1 MKKLLLLS
9 ISLLTLSF
17 ASNSFAHDLKGAIA
31 SEDRTPKNVV
41 RDIYRNPYETLD
53 FFGIKQNMTVVELSP
68 GGGWYTEILA
78 NYLSDSGLL
87 IAAHFNPEIK
97 NNYLKRSRAN
107 FEKMLSSKE
116 NFKQVKL
123 VNLDSTLAPANSVDA
138 VLTFRN
144 LHNWLGPTMDGI
156 FRNSFNALKPGGFFG
171 IVEHRAKPGTSIK
184 KMKQSGYVTEMH
196 AIEIAESIGFKLVG
210 KSEINANP
218 NDTTDHPKGVWT
230 LPPTL
235 RMKDVDRSK
244 YMQIGESDRMTL
256 LFVKPASS

>member
-1 MKKLLLLS
+1 MMKIIFLILLLVSGPS
-9 ISLLTLSF
+9 ILADQLREALESS
-17 ASNSFAHDLKGAIA
+17 
-31 SEDRTPKNVV
+31 DRKAENVI
-41 RDIYRNPYETLD
+41 RDIYRSPYETIT
-53 FFGIKQNMTVVELSP
+53 FFKIKPNMKVIELSP

-107 FEKMLSSKE
+107 FENMLSSKE
-116 NFKQVKL
+116 NFRKVKL
-123 VNLDSTLAPANSVDA
+123 VNLDSALAPTESVDA

-144 LHNWLGPTMDGI
+144 LHNWLGPNMDNI
-156 FRNSFNALKPGGFFG
+156 FQNSFNALKPGGFFG

-244 YMQIGESDRMTL
+244 YLQIGESDRMTL

>member
-1 MKKLLLLS
+1 MIKKILL
-9 ISLLTLSF
+9 ISLLFS
-17 ASNSFAHDLKGAIA
+17 GYAILA
-31 SEDRTPKNVV
+31 DPLRDALDSTDRKSENIA
-41 RDIYRNPYETLD
+41 RDAYRNPYKTIS
-53 FFGIKQNMTVVELSP
+53 FFKIEPNMKVIELSP

-78 NYLSDSGLL
+78 NYLNDSGLL
-87 IAAHFNPEIK
+87 IAAHVNPEIK
-97 NNYLKRSRAN
+97 NNYLKRLRAN

-116 NFKQVKL
+116 NFKKVKL
-123 VNLDSTLAPANSVDA
+123 VNIDSTLAPANSVDA

-144 LHNWLGPTMDGI
+144 LHNWLGPRMDGI

-196 AIEIAESIGFKLVG
+196 AIEIAESVGFKLVG

-218 NDTTDHPKGVWT
+218 KDTTDHPKGVWT

-244 YMQIGESDRMTL
+244 YLQIGESDRMTL
-256 LFVKPASS
+256 LFVKPTKS

>member
-1 MKKLLLLS
+1 MIKKILL
-9 ISLLTLSF
+9 ISLLFSGYTILADPLRDALDSTDRK
-17 ASNSFAHDLKGAIA
+17 SENIA
-31 SEDRTPKNVV
+31 
-41 RDIYRNPYETLD
+41 RDAYRNPYKTIS
-53 FFGIKQNMTVVELSP
+53 FFKIEPNMKVIELSP

-87 IAAHFNPEIK
+87 IAAHVNPETK
-97 NNYLKRSRAN
+97 NNYLKRLRAN
-107 FEKMLSSKE
+107 FEKMLNSKE
-116 NFKQVKL
+116 NFKRVKL
-123 VNLDSTLAPANSVDA
+123 VNIDSTLAPADSVDA

-171 IVEHRAKPGTSIK
+171 VVEHRAKPGTSIK

-218 NDTTDHPKGVWT
+218 KDTTEHPKGVWT

-235 RMKDVDRSK
+235 RMKDVDRAK
-244 YMQIGESDRMTL
+244 YLQIGESDRMTL